1 MLLPGPFRS
10 AVPAF
15 HVLVKWVWTEKTSE
29 CDCISLAWAL
39 GIDLAEGLRV
49 VRSEAAIP
57 KAEELLLLKPGL

>member
-1 MLLPGPFRS
+1 
-10 AVPAF
+10 
-15 HVLVKWVWTEKTSE
+15 LVKWVWTEKTSE